1 MGSQLL
7 TLEVGQGTQEEEAY
21 YSRAFTVVFHVSS
34 PEGYKDQRDTDHSAI
49 RGLQLLLTFSQCIIQ
64 GSVLENRNF
73 SYFKQE
79 HI

>member
-34 PEGYKDQRDTDHSAI
+34 PEGYKDQGDR
-49 RGLQLLLTFSQCIIQ
+49 SQCHTWAAAFAYLQ
-64 GSVLENRNF
+64 PMYYSGVHFR
-73 SYFKQE
+73 KQKL
-79 HI
+79 